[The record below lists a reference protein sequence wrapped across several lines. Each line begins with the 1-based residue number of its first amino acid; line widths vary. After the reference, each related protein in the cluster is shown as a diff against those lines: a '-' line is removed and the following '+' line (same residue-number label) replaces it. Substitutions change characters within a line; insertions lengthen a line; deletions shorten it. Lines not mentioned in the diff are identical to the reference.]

1 MVIDPSNQNPRQA
14 SDLQAAVPLLKH
26 WKLTVLPL
34 VLALSGCAGVE
45 WENQQAAQTVAQESK
60 PPGSRYVGWRVF
72 QDKCAACHG
81 AEATG
86 SSNAPNLLPLLRTMG
101 PRQFVSLVLQR
112 YDWNLQGSKAS
123 AGSQEKNALIEV
135 VMQRQEAPLNM
146 PAWEG
151 EPRVQA
157 HIADLYAYL
166 SARSEGTQGPGR
178 PAQ

>member
-1 MVIDPSNQNPRQA
+1 MIDPSIQDLRPA
-14 SDLQAAVPLLKH
+14 SDLQAEVSYRNRCAPAILS
-26 WKLTVLPL
+26 L

-60 PPGSRYVGWRVF
+60 PPGSRYIGWRVF
-72 QDKCAACHG
+72 QDKCSSCHG

-101 PRQFVSLVLQR
+101 PRQFVGLVLQR

-123 AGSQEKNALIEV
+123 SGSQEKNALIEV

-146 PAWEG
+146 RAWEG

-166 SARSEGTQGPGR
+166 SARAESTQGPGR
-178 PAQ
+178 PNQ

>member
-1 MVIDPSNQNPRQA
+1 MVDPRNQNPRAA
-14 SDLQAAVPLLKH
+14 SHLQTGALPVKY
-26 WKLTVLPL
+26 WKISVLSA
-34 VLALSGCAGVE
+34 VLALGGCAGVE